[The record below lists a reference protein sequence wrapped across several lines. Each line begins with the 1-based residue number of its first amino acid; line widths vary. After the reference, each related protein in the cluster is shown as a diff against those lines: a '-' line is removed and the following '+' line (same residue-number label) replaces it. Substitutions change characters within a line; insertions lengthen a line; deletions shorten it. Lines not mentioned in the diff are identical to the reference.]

1 MYTSLLTPHLKED
14 WSDLAQASMTRA
26 RGKVIEFPQDAQNR
40 NIQGLNSMSKSLE
53 GSKLSQRNQ
62 D

>member
-53 GSKLSQRNQ
+53 GLS
-62 D
+62 